1 VLFDQQQLL
10 EAEGYRQELH
20 KLQLALVLKST
31 ELLRTLALDPLSV
44 KPVYDA
50 YKQILLNLYHL
61 LGKLRQAQAFEQVKA
76 GLRRD
81 INTKRALCK
90 QLQETLEGVHSQL
103 ETL

>member
-1 VLFDQQQLL
+1 MLFDQQQLL
-10 EAEGYRQELH
+10 ESEGYRQELR
-20 KLQLALVLKST
+20 KLQLCLVHKSA

-61 LGKLRQAQAFEQVKA
+61 LGKLRQAQAFEQVKE
-76 GLRRD
+76 GIKRD
-81 INTKRALCK
+81 IDTKRTLCK
-90 QLQETLEGVHSQL
+90 HLQEALEGVHGQL